1 MGARDVV
8 IIGGG
13 LSGLTTAYLLADK
26 GFNVTLLEA
35 EERAGGQARAFRI
48 DGHIVE
54 HGSHAFFGYYDT
66 TLKLL
71 EELGTLAMCE
81 RIPGWT
87 IVDAYGRKALVKQ
100 SPWLPNIASVVPSM
114 LRVPWLGLRDKLRL
128 LYAAFQLIQLP
139 SEEMIEVDKS
149 TAFEVGKRYGYSDI
163 GVWTWNSASLG
174 LTNLF
179 VNEQSGAIFV
189 GKHKVLIGTR
199 TGLSYLLPKGDLS
212 DVFANPLHKGAAARG
227 ARVITC
233 ARATAIER
241 VGAVPDQHQARIH
254 YQQGGASHSIE
265 AHHVIVALQP
275 WDAKELITWRKDPW
289 MELRR
294 VTPVITMTLGLSGRI
309 QASTDG
315 REYGFSREQ
324 WMFSVI
330 TDLSRLFPMYQGDK
344 TVLRVEC
351 GHADRL
357 PGGLAMDEA
366 ELVRQ
371 VKQDLD
377 RFWPEAIPMHVE
389 FAKIHREAKHLYV
402 SWTAGQFGKK
412 PTPAERDLGNGIF
425 LAGDWTTRGTIGME
439 AACNSAFEAANHVL
453 ELHGIAPLRFRDVT
467 L

>member
-13 LSGLTTAYLLADK
+13 LSGLTTAYLLAGR
-26 GFNVTLLEA
+26 GFHVTLLEA
-35 EERAGGQARAFRI
+35 EDRAGGQARAFKI

-66 TLKLL
+66 SVKLL
-71 EELGTLAMCE
+71 DELGTREMCE
-81 RIPGWT
+81 QIPGWT
-87 IVDAYGRKALVKQ
+87 IVDAYGRMAMVKQ
-100 SPWLPNIASVVPSM
+100 SSWLPNLLSVVPSM
-114 LRVPWLGLRDKLRL
+114 LRIPWLGLRDKLRL
-128 LYAAFQLIQLP
+128 LFAAFQLIQLP
-139 SEEMIEVDKS
+139 AEELNEADKS
-149 TAFEVGKRYGYSDI
+149 TAFDLGKSYGYSDI

-179 VNEQSGAIFV
+179 VNEQSGAIFT
-189 GKHKVLIGTR
+189 GKHKVLIGT
-199 TGLSYLLPKGDLS
+199 TAGLTYLLPKGDLS
-212 DVFANPLHKGAAARG
+212 DVLANPLHKGAAARG
-227 ARVITC
+227 ATVITC
-233 ARATAIER
+233 AKATGIER
-241 VGAVPDQHQARIH
+241 LGAIPDQHRARVC
-254 YQQGGASHSIE
+254 YEQNGVSHSIE

-275 WDAKELITWRKDPW
+275 WDAAELITWRKDAW
-289 MELRR
+289 MDLHR

-309 QASTDG
+309 KASTDG

-330 TDLSRLFPMYQGDK
+330 TDLSRLFPMYQGEK
-344 TVLRVEC
+344 TVLRVEV

-357 PGGLAMDEA
+357 PGGLAMEEG

-389 FAKIHREAKHLYV
+389 FAKMHREAKHLYV
-402 SWTAGQFGKK
+402 SWTVGQFGKK
-412 PTPAERDLGNGIF
+412 PTLATRDLGNGIF
-425 LAGDWTTRGTIGME
+425 LAGDWTTEGTIGME
-439 AACNSAFEAANHVL
+439 AACNSAYEATNHVL
-453 ELHGIAPLRFRDVT
+453 EEHGLEPFRFRNVN